1 VYLQHVHHLE
11 IEFIKFIHIPW
22 KEKHLPPGLLSAW
35 KIIQRFLC
43 FLVLQLR
50 ITKIIKSLELEG
62 TFKGRLA
69 QLSCTKQGLLQLDR
83 VAQNPVQPDLECVQ
97 GQGIHHISG
106 HPVPMPYH
114 PHCKRLFPY
123 ILPKSTFFRFEIM
136 LALSSWVRII
146 HRFLPT

>member
-1 VYLQHVHHLE
+1 MERKTSPTWITVCLE
-11 IEFIKFIHIPW
+11 NDSMIP
-22 KEKHLPPGLLSAW
+22 LFS
-35 KIIQRFLC
+35 C
-43 FLVLQLR
+43 FAAQNL
-50 ITKIIKSLELEG
+50 KIIKSLELEG

-83 VAQNPVQPDLECVQ
+83 GAQNPVQPDLECVQ

-123 ILPKSTFFRFEIM
+123 I
-136 LALSSWVRII
+136 
-146 HRFLPT
+146 